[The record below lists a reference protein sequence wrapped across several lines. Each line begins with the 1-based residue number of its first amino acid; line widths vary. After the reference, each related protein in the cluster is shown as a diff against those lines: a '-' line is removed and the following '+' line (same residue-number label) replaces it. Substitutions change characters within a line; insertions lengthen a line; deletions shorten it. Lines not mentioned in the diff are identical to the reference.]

1 MVFTMFKIPSKLSL
15 TFSITTSIVF
25 FLACIS
31 GMVIMPKLSEMLI
44 NVHDNIGFRNSITDD
59 GRTFVLVL
67 AYIILVFGIVADGL
81 LLTLLLRVRSGLV
94 FTSASISLIQYVSW
108 CCFIVCLLFLGLG
121 IYFQLA
127 FIVAFAVLFLGF
139 CLHVV
144 KHVIEEAAAIK
155 SENDLT
161 V

>member
-1 MVFTMFKIPSKLSL
+1 MMKIPIKISL
-15 TFSITTSIVF
+15 VFSITVSLFF
-25 FLACIS
+25 FLACIA
-31 GMVIMPKLSEMLI
+31 GMIIMPTLAEMLI
-44 NVHDNIGFRNSITDD
+44 NVHDNIGFRNSITDG

-67 AYIILVFGIVADGL
+67 AYIILTFGIIADGL
-81 LLTLLLRVRSGLV
+81 LLALLLRVRSGLV
-94 FTSASISLIQYVSW
+94 FTPISITLIQSVAW
-108 CCFIVCLLFLGLG
+108 CCFIVCLLFVGLG

-127 FIVAFAVLFLGF
+127 YIVAFAVLFLGI
-139 CLHVV
+139 CLNVV